1 MYANALAYLGSRK
14 GEASGWGGG
23 ASIVIHATM

>member
-14 GEASGWGGG
+14 GEASGWGG